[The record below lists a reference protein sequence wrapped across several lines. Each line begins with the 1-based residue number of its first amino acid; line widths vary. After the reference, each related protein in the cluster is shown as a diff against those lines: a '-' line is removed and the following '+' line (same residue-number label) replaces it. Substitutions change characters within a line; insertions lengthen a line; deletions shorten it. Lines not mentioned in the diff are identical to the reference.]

1 MKEAVKKKLAPESL
15 CYYHPM
21 SLSYK
26 GKVEAIVMNVKKNS
40 SQVSLSDG
48 ELSYFFLSVR
58 EHK

>member
-26 GKVEAIVMNVKKNS
+26 GKVEAIVMNVKKIPLKFLYQKVN
-40 SQVSLSDG
+40 LAI
-48 ELSYFFLSVR
+48 FFLSVR
-58 EHK
+58 ERK